1 MIVSQYAYREHPKTE
16 AAKWISATINFIMY
30 TCAFIN
36 VTRQINRLRG
46 PIALCHTVT
55 KFILW
60 ECAPI
65 CESSVNQ
72 IVDSR

>member
-1 MIVSQYAYREHPKTE
+1 MTMIVSQYAYQEHPKTE
-16 AAKWISATINFIMY
+16 AAEWISATINFIMY
-30 TCAFIN
+30 TFIN

-46 PIALCHTVT
+46 PIVLCHTVT

-60 ECAPI
+60 ECVPI
-65 CESSVNQ
+65 CESSVKQ